1 MIQTLFSP
9 GSESSKCRDVDEHDW
24 CLIIGASLI
33 FLLGL
38 QSFTKVTKPKN
49 IVSFVLTTSNNP
61 SPTPSDEGNEESV
74 EEDPTHSSV
83 RDNGDLHIYD
93 LQAYHEASYYCTVSN
108 GRDSVRSTTVKV
120 TIVGMC

>member
-1 MIQTLFSP
+1 MISLISN
-9 GSESSKCRDVDEHDW
+9 R

-33 FLLGL
+33 FLLGFQL
-38 QSFTKVTKPKN
+38 FIKVDKSKKL
-49 IVSFVLTTSNNP
+49 VLFVLTTTNYP
-61 SPTPSDEGNEESV
+61 LPTPSDKGNEESV

-120 TIVGMC
+120 TIVGTC